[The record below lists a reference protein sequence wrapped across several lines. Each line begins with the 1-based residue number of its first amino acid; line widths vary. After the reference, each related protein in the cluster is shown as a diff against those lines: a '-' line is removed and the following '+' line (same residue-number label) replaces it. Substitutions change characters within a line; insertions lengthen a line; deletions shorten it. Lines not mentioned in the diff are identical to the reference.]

1 MRELPG
7 GPTQDE
13 VMAISLGKL
22 GVRPGDIVADL
33 GCGTGK
39 IAIAASR
46 VAAEVHASDL
56 REEAIMYAKSAV
68 LEAGISNIYFFHGDS
83 VDLLGSMER
92 VDAAFVG
99 GSKRLAE
106 VLSILAGKGART
118 IVVNAVLTDT
128 LTEAITTMKDLGIF
142 REALLVQV
150 ARSFPVGRG
159 IMFKPIDPVFIIVGG
174 AGSCS

>member
-13 VMAISLGKL
+13 VMAVSLQKL
-22 GVRPGDIVADL
+22 AVKPGDIVADL

-39 IAIAASR
+39 VAIAVSR
-46 VAAEVHASDL
+46 VAGEVHASDL
-56 REEAIMYAKSAV
+56 REDAIVYAKI
-68 LEAGISNIYFFHGDS
+68 EARKAGASNISFFHGDS
-83 VDLLGSMER
+83 VDLVNGLAR

-99 GSKRLAE
+99 GSKRLRE
-106 VLSILAGKGART
+106 VIPLLAGKGARR

-128 LTEAITTMKDLGIF
+128 LHEAVSVMRDLGIF

-150 ARSFPVGRG
+150 SRSREVGGR
-159 IMFKPIDPVFIIVGG
+159 IMFRPIDPVFIIVGG
-174 AGSCS
+174 APPCS